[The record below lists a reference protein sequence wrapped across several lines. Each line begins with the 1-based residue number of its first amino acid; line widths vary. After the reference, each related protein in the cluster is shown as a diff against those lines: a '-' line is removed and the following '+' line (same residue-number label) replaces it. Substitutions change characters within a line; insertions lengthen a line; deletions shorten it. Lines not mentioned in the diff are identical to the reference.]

1 MRNCYTLTVD
11 VLPFKTNPYSGV
23 LPDPTK
29 LPNTAKAFK
38 EQLGYSLEHW
48 RNQGFNIVWL
58 EIPVAKAKLVAPA
71 TKLGFTFHHATETYL
86 MMTLKLAPDAG
97 MLPYATHYAGVGG
110 VVLDEQ
116 NNILVVRENMRDD
129 KPTPFKLPGGFVD
142 VGEHLEA
149 AAVREV
155 WEETG
160 IKAQFESLV
169 CVRLWH
175 ANRFGK
181 SDFYFV
187 CRLSPLTF
195 DITPQEAEIAECRW
209 MPVEEYLQRN
219 DVHAFNKGIVSL
231 ALKRNGWVS
240 GWFEGYEASKTDR
253 EMFMPRE

>member
-1 MRNCYTLTVD
+1 MD

-23 LPDPTK
+23 LPNPANLPT
-29 LPNTAKAFK
+29 TAKAFK
-38 EQLGYSLEHW
+38 EQLSFSLEQW
-48 RNQGFNIVWL
+48 RSEGYKIVWL
-58 EIPVAKAKLVAPA
+58 EIPVVKAKLVAPA
-71 TKLGFTFHHATETYL
+71 TKLGFVFHHATETYL
-86 MMTLKLAPDAG
+86 MMTLKLAADAG
-97 MLPYATHYAGVGG
+97 MLHYATHYAGVGG

-116 NNILVVRENMRDD
+116 NNILVVRENMRED

-160 IKAQFESLV
+160 IKAKFESLV

-209 MPVEEYLQRN
+209 MPVAEYLQRN

-231 ALKRNGWVS
+231 ALKNNGWVS
-240 GWFEGYEASKTDR
+240 GWFEGYEANKTDR
-253 EMFMPRE
+253 EMFMAQAQ

>member
-1 MRNCYTLTVD
+1 MD
-11 VLPFKTNPYSGV
+11 VLPYKTNPYSGV
-23 LPDPTK
+23 LPEPNA
-29 LPNTAKAFK
+29 LPKTAKAFK
-38 EQLGYSLEHW
+38 EQLAFSLEHY
-48 RNQGFNIVWL
+48 RSQGFKIVWL
-58 EIPVAKAKLVAPA
+58 EIPVAKAKLVAVA
-71 TKLGFTFHHATETYL
+71 TKLGFTFHHATEIYL
-86 MMTLKLAPDAG
+86 MMTLKLSADAG

-110 VVLDEQ
+110 VVLDEN

-129 KPTPFKLPGGFVD
+129 RPTPFKLPGGFVD

-160 IKAQFESLV
+160 IKAKFESLV

-187 CRLSPLTF
+187 CRLSPLTY

-209 MPVEEYLQRN
+209 MPVSEYLQRS

-231 ALKRNGWVS
+231 ALKNNGWVS
-240 GWFEGYEASKTDR
+240 GWFEGYEASNTER
-253 EMFMPRE
+253 EMFMARD

>member
-1 MRNCYTLTVD
+1 MD
-11 VLPFKTNPYSGV
+11 ILPFKTNPYSGV
-23 LPDPTK
+23 LPEPNA
-29 LPNTAKAFK
+29 LPKTVKAFK
-38 EQLGYSLEHW
+38 EQLSYSLEHY
-48 RNQGFNIVWL
+48 RSQGFKIVWL
-58 EIPVAKAKLVAPA
+58 EIPVAKAKLVSPA

-86 MMTLKLAPDAG
+86 MMTLRLEANVG
-97 MLPYATHYAGVGG
+97 MLPYASHYAGVGG

-116 NNILVVRENMRDD
+116 DNILVVRENMREDR
-129 KPTPFKLPGGFVD
+129 PTPFKLPGGFVD

-160 IKAQFESLV
+160 IRAKFESLV

-187 CRLSPLTF
+187 CRLSPLTY

-209 MPVEEYLQRN
+209 MPVAEYLQRD
-219 DVHAFNKGIVSL
+219 DVHAFNKGIVSI
-231 ALKRNGWVS
+231 ALKNNGWVS
-240 GWFEGYEASKTDR
+240 GWFEGYEASNTER
-253 EMFMPRE
+253 ELFMPLKE